1 MDKHFE
7 DERTTRLSDNS
18 TNIDETAEREK
29 NKEQNDLTKRFGD
42 DIWAITRGL
51 PLAVVLL
58 SGLLKT
64 REYPNEWEAVFK
76 HLKSKQSKRLG
87 TLLTTCFDD
96 LPQDLKS
103 CFLYFA
109 AFPMNTPIEARKLV
123 RLWMAEGFLRPRD
136 GNTMENVGRIYLN
149 ELNSRNLVQFV
160 KLDNINGDD
169 ELAVSVHHEV
179 HHFVQLEAQEANFV
193 DIHNG
198 YDIPYLTS
206 ARRLSLQN
214 YTNKYAALANS
225 MPKLRSI
232 LSNFIEEDEE
242 DTRGSV
248 QEMNIEVDGEEDDSI
263 ENVTDGLRK
272 LKDPDDGNISIKQQ
286 GKQNEISEQAKRDV
300 KQSKKPWLGPWSGLL
315 SYWGN
320 GKKRQDYIKSY
331 ISETLQVSKF
341 LRVVKLQGIEFGEK
355 LPATIGN
362 AVHLQYLGVTGCSLK
377 WIPSAVGKLK
387 HLQTLDV
394 QDTYVQELPQAFW
407 RIRALRH
414 VSGTSIYL
422 PKRVGN
428 LKHLHTLVKVLPI
441 PNPNHNCWDSKTFE
455 RMLRLQSLNIVDSS
469 KDAENLNELF
479 AAIEKPNILEYLQTL
494 VLQANKFPM
503 CIFTSSSQRRLRA
516 LELYGKL
523 DVTML
528 SSEKGKEETN
538 ICLPNLTTLSL
549 EDTEV
554 TQDFMNYLANFPLL
568 ANLTLKQ
575 NSYKDAKC
583 KLVFN
588 SGGYKCL
595 TKMTLCDLEDLEVQ
609 IMKSGLTVLTDLV
622 ISQSTQ
628 TQLTQVKLVVYGKH
642 EFLKT
647 LQHEKIELHAEAP

>member
-1 MDKHFE
+1 M
-7 DERTTRLSDNS
+7 
-18 TNIDETAEREK
+18 
-29 NKEQNDLTKRFGD
+29 
-42 DIWAITRGL
+42 
-51 PLAVVLL
+51 
-58 SGLLKT
+58 
-64 REYPNEWEAVFK
+64 
-76 HLKSKQSKRLG
+76 
-87 TLLTTCFDD
+87 
-96 LPQDLKS
+96 
-103 CFLYFA
+103 
-109 AFPMNTPIEARKLV
+109 
-123 RLWMAEGFLRPRD
+123 
-136 GNTMENVGRIYLN
+136 
-149 ELNSRNLVQFV
+149 
-160 KLDNINGDD
+160 
-169 ELAVSVHHEV
+169 
-179 HHFVQLEAQEANFV
+179 
-193 DIHNG
+193 
-198 YDIPYLTS
+198 
-206 ARRLSLQN
+206 
-214 YTNKYAALANS
+214 
-225 MPKLRSI
+225 
-232 LSNFIEEDEE
+232 
-242 DTRGSV
+242 
-248 QEMNIEVDGEEDDSI
+248 
-263 ENVTDGLRK
+263 
-272 LKDPDDGNISIKQQ
+272 
-286 GKQNEISEQAKRDV
+286 
-300 KQSKKPWLGPWSGLL
+300 
-315 SYWGN
+315 
-320 GKKRQDYIKSY
+320 
-331 ISETLQVSKF
+331 LQVSKF
-341 LRVVKLQGIEFGEK
+341 LRVVKLQGIDFGEK

-387 HLQTLDV
+387 HLQALDV

-414 VSGTSIYL
+414 VLGTSIYL

-428 LKHLHTLVKVLPI
+428 LKHLHTLVKVL

-523 DVTML
+523 DMTML

-575 NSYKDAKC
+575 NSYKNAKR
-583 KLVFN
+583 KLLFN

-595 TKMTLCDLEDLEVQ
+595 TKMKLCDLEDLEVQ
-609 IMKSGLTVLTDLV
+609 IMKSGLPVLTDLV
-622 ISQSTQ
+622 ILQSTQ